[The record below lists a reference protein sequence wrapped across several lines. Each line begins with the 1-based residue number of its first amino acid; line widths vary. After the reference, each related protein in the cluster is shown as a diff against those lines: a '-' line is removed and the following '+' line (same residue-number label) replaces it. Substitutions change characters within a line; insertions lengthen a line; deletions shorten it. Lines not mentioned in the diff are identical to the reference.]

1 MYSAMQVAEKRMAE
15 IMSIPVVEFEFK
27 ETEVSMMNTEGEI
40 VAPRDETA
48 FLKRLEDFLF
58 KHGIA

>member
-1 MYSAMQVAEKRMAE
+1 MQVVEKKMAE
-15 IMSIPVVEFEFK
+15 SMGIPVVEFEFK

-48 FLKRLEDFLF
+48 FLKRLEGFLLE
-58 KHGIA
+58 HEIA

>member
-1 MYSAMQVAEKRMAE
+1 MQVAEKRMAE

-27 ETEVSMMNTEGEI
+27 ETEVSMMNQKGEI

-48 FLKRLEDFLF
+48 FLKRLEDFLLE
-58 KHGIA
+58 HGIA

>member
-1 MYSAMQVAEKRMAE
+1 MQVAERKMAE
-15 IMSIPVVEFEFK
+15 IMGIPVVEFEFK
-27 ETEVSMMNTEGEI
+27 ETEVSMMNQKIEI

-48 FLKRLEDFLF
+48 FLKSLEDFLF